1 MEFCLK
7 SGFIFI
13 NYSIYIYEVIMSLF
27 TLVLIWNVCEN
38 LQSVTFYGLYLRI
51 SKVTHLMG
59 FIWESPK
66 PHVTWESLKW
76 HVSQALQKNPQ
87 SDKTHK
93 LYSWIATTTHIM
105 VSSITKVFPKEKR
118 HIPLALPNNHS
129 FILCGEMWSNHER
142 TMGVGITGALA

>member
-7 SGFIFI
+7 WGFIFN

-51 SKVTHLMG
+51 SKVTHSMS
-59 FIWESPK
+59 FIWKSPK
-66 PHVTWESLKW
+66 PHVTWESLKR
-76 HVSQALQKNPQ
+76 HVSQPLQKYLQ
-87 SDKTHK
+87 SDNTHK
-93 LYSWIATTTHIM
+93 LDSLITKTIHTI
-105 VSSITKVFPKEKR
+105 VSIIPKVFPKEKR
-118 HIPLALPNNHS
+118 HIPLALPDNHS
-129 FILCGEMWSNHER
+129 LLLCGEMWSSHES